1 MAREGAAAPNLTRIG
16 ALGGEKRWRETGAKK
31 GDFPASNRYDWLLE
45 GTVCYRDFNRLALA
59 ASLAKVGV
67 GYGLMLPLFPR
78 RLQHLWQYIFNR
90 LRRNLQSLKTRNVRL
105 WDVVFPHQFDLVSG
119 DRWSRQSF

>member
-1 MAREGAAAPNLTRIG
+1 MAREGSAAPNLTRIG

-67 GYGLMLPLFPR
+67 GYGLMLPLSPSPPAASAAVYFQSPEAKSAEPQNQER
-78 RLQHLWQYIFNR
+78 PALGCCLSPSIRLGFW
-90 LRRNLQSLKTRNVRL
+90 
-105 WDVVFPHQFDLVSG
+105 
-119 DRWSRQSF
+119 